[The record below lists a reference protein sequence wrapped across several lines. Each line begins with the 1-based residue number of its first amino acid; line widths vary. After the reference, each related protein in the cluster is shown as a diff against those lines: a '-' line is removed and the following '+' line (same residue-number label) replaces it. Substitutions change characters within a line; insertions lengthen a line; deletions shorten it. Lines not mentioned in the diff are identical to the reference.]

1 MNCNEIIQGIVRLF
15 AVIGVL
21 SLCGVAVWGI
31 TQIWG
36 LFIDV
41 KDLENRIDYLSR
53 KVMDHE
59 D

>member
-1 MNCNEIIQGIVRLF
+1 MNINEIAQATVTLF
-15 AVIGVL
+15 AVIGCL

-41 KDLENRIDYLSR
+41 KDLKNRIDYLSR
-53 KVMDHE
+53 KVIERE